1 MLKLFKISLFFYVTF
16 LTNLFTQKFNGGLML
31 KRSYMIIVTVLLAFV
46 WSSSVLAQESPF
58 KDNYEGQY
66 IKQEVPLGQNVPLQ
80 YEGPL
85 VVLYDNG
92 PLVTHPGGGSGGAD
106 ASALQTALGMGTYGY
121 GHQISA
127 GNSIADDFTISGA
140 SWNIDELR
148 FFAYQTGSSTTSTIN
163 DIRVQVYDGDPSAGG
178 TIIYGDLTTN
188 VLATTTW
195 TNIYRVLDTDLLA
208 SNRPIMEN
216 VVQLTPP
223 LNLGA
228 GTYWIEWQC
237 GGTLTSGPWAPP
249 VTVLGSTGT
258 GNALQNT
265 GTWAA
270 VTDVGPQDFP
280 FLVLGNSGPPCPV
293 DPPTNPNPPD
303 GTVGVPV
310 SGNTATWDNG
320 SGTTAVELY
329 FGEVGSLVQVY
340 DGTPITSFSLAP
352 VEPLNYS
359 TTYGWRVV
367 CKNDTCGV
375 SGPVWTFT
383 TADPPGVVF
392 YEPFPDLANWTVAGP
407 LGLTNW
413 SAAGSNNA
421 LGASGA
427 PELQL
432 SWTPSFNGLSVI
444 QTTVPIP
451 VDITHN
457 HTIKFDHFVDWFA
470 DPSGPMGFGVSTDG
484 GATWITIWEITP
496 TGNVGPEQLSFSGIM
511 PPASPITLLFYYN
524 GDSFNIDF
532 WYVDDLWLID
542 DDFIPVELTTF
553 TATANNGTVELS
565 WITATE
571 TNNSG
576 FEIERS
582 SGGEFENIGFVSGY
596 GTTTAS
602 QYYSYIDKDVPVG
615 TYSYRLKQVD
625 LDGTYEYSEVIEVDV
640 PAPISFA
647 LGQNYPNPF
656 NPSTKVEFSLA
667 ADAKVNLKVFDLLGQ
682 EVMTVVNSNLVAGIH
697 TVDIDATLL
706 NSGVYFYKLE
716 ADGVNGTN
724 FVDVKKMILTK

>member
-1 MLKLFKISLFFYVTF
+1 MF
-16 LTNLFTQKFNGGLML
+16 
-31 KRSYMIIVTVLLAFV
+31 KRSFTIFATVLLALL
-46 WSSSVLAQESPF
+46 WCSSVLAQESAF

-66 IKQEVPLGQNVPLQ
+66 VKQEVPVGQNVPLQ
-80 YEGPL
+80 YDGPL
-85 VVLYDNG
+85 VVLHDNG
-92 PLVTHPGGGSGGAD
+92 PLVTHPGGGFGGAD

-127 GNSIADDFTISGA
+127 SITVADDFTISGA

-163 DIRVQVYDGDPSAGG
+163 DLRMQIYNGDPSAGG
-178 TIIYGDLTTN
+178 TVIYGDLTTN
-188 VLATTTW
+188 VLSSTSF
-195 TNIYRVLDTDLLA
+195 TNIYRVLDTGLLD
-208 SNRPIMEN
+208 SQRPIMEN

-258 GNALQNT
+258 GNALQNIS
-265 GTWAA
+265 GTWGAA
-270 VTDVGPQDFP
+270 IDVGPQDFP
-280 FLVLGNSGPPCPV
+280 FLVLGNAGPPCPV

-303 GTVGVPV
+303 GTTGVSINP
-310 SGNTATWDNG
+310 GNATWTNG
-320 SGTTAVELY
+320 AGTTQNEVY
-329 FGEVGSLVQVY
+329 FGELGSLALVY
-340 DGTPITSFSLAP
+340 DGAAITSLAIP
-352 VEPLNYS
+352 GPLNYS

-375 SGPVWTFT
+375 SGPIWTFT
-383 TADPPGVVF
+383 TVDPPGVVF

-421 LGASGA
+421 LGSSGP

-432 SWTPSFNGLSVI
+432 NWTPSFVGLSVI

-457 HTIKFDHFVDWFA
+457 HTIKFNHFVDYFA
-470 DPSGPMGFGVSTDG
+470 VPAGPMGFGVSIDG
-484 GATWITIWEITP
+484 GATWTTIWEITP
-496 TGNVGPEQLSFSGIM
+496 TGNVGPELLTFSGIM

-542 DDFIPVELTTF
+542 DDYIPVELTTF

-602 QYYSYIDKDVPVG
+602 QYYSYIDKNVAVG

-625 LDGTYEYSEVIEVDV
+625 LDGTFEYSNEVEVEV
-640 PAPISFA
+640 LPPAEFSLA
-647 LGQNYPNPF
+647 QNFPNPF
-656 NPSTKVEFSLA
+656 NPSTKINYSLA
-667 ADAKVNLKVFDLLGQ
+667 ADSKVTLTVYNLLG
-682 EVMTVVNSNLVAGIH
+682 EAVSTLVNNNVAAGNH
-697 TVDIDATLL
+697 TVIFDAADF
-706 NSGVYFYKLE
+706 NSGVYFYSIN
-716 ADGVNGTN
+716 AQGINGES
-724 FVDVKKMILTK
+724 FIQARKMMLTK